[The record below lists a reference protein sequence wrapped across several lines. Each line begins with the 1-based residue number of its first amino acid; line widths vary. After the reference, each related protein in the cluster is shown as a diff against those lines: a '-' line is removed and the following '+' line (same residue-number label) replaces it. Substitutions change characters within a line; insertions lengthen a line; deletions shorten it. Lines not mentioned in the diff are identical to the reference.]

1 MSKAVNDLV
10 AYLAGEPGDSADR
23 CRRALADPVS
33 DLSLFLA
40 SARERTRAAVAEPA
54 FRGLGLSPAA
64 CPPADF
70 EEPSAPDGPRD
81 RHWLPWLVAAVAML
95 VAGLTIW
102 SPWRANPG
110 PAPLAGEPDPVVV
123 PVAARPAA
131 ADTGVAPGAA
141 RSVSGDEKP
150 ADARLSTDKP
160 VAEVPKSEAAAARPE
175 APVSNVPNPVPVE
188 VPPTPRAADVALP
201 PTKVTDVGRPATPA
215 SPAADDRARAVEQL
229 AKRLEA
235 TESRVAVLE
244 RENDKLRTQAASLDR
259 DNTALRSQV
268 GTMKRDA
275 DRSAQAHAACE
286 TRSAA
291 QQNVIDGLKAE
302 SAKLQGQVRALEAQL
317 KARPPIDS
325 GLAKPKVG
333 LPPPDLKAPVDPN
346 KKKP

>member
-70 EEPSAPDGPRD
+70 EDPLAPDRPRD
-81 RHWLPWLVAAVAML
+81 RHWLPWLVAAVAVL
-95 VAGLTIW
+95 VAGLAIW
-102 SPWRANPG
+102 SPWRTGAG
-110 PAPLAGEPDPVVV
+110 PAPQAGEPGPVVA

-131 ADTGVAPGAA
+131 VDAGVAPGAA
-141 RSVSGDEKP
+141 RSISGDEKP

-160 VAEVPKSEAAAARPE
+160 VAA
-175 APVSNVPNPVPVE
+175 VPNPVPVE
-188 VPPTPRAADVALP
+188 VPPTPKAPDVALP
-201 PTKVTDVGRPATPA
+201 PTKGADVGRPATPVN
-215 SPAADDRARAVEQL
+215 PAADDRARAVEQL

-235 TESRVAVLE
+235 TEARVAVLE

-259 DNTALRSQV
+259 DNTALRTQV

-275 DRSAQAHAACE
+275 DRAAQAHAACE
-286 TRSAA
+286 TRSMA
-291 QQNVIDGLKAE
+291 QQKVIDGLKAE
-302 SAKLQGQVRALEAQL
+302 AAKLQGQVLALEAQL